1 MQHKIN
7 AKFIYF
13 LIIVVIF
20 CAVSLLLRNFL
31 EINFNGADLK
41 LFSIDFMR
49 NYGAAFSILS
59 THTHLLIAI
68 SVTVLLS
75 VLLYIYRNLSEF
87 SHSDLFFSALL
98 SAGIICNLTER
109 LLDGYVTDYISL
121 NFVIFPIFN
130 ISDIY
135 ITVGSFF
142 LICNILFSNGK
153 SN

>member
-31 EINFNGADLK
+31 EINFNGADLI

-98 SAGIICNLTER
+98 SAGIICNLIER